1 MAMETGI
8 NTNMFRELNK
18 IYIYSNEKDKTNS
31 NNEKEVPL
39 GTERCIFSG
48 YLTQSIGE
56 FTTQINSSS
65 LNDSVYEVFNK
76 VKPIGAIMKAV
87 NSNVGKLIQN
97 TAGVTTALNYDKLY
111 QFTGTSTFAK
121 ELKCVLVTKDDFFE
135 DVINPL
141 WSLLEFIVPDEG
153 KRFSETQAFQEMQK
167 DINEGVVKNEDWSFV
182 NDILKFAWDAA
193 KNMLGDPCVFI
204 NPLQFHPDANIRIR
218 LGNYITIENVII
230 DKISF
235 TIPQLMYED
244 GLFDK
249 VDVSLSIKGK
259 RNISL
264 KTFDWVKQIKETQVK
279 FNSLSN
285 NQILTLN
292 DQFTN

>member
-1 MAMETGI
+1 METGI

-39 GTERCIFSG
+39 GTERCIFKG

-56 FTTQINSSS
+56 FVTTINSSS

-76 VKPIGAIMKAV
+76 VKPIKAIMNAV
-87 NSNVGKLIQN
+87 NGNVSKLIQN

-111 QFTGTSTFAK
+111 QFTGTSTFEK

-141 WSLLEFIVPDEG
+141 WDLLKFVIPDEG
-153 KRFSETQAFQEMQK
+153 KRFSETQAFREIQR
-167 DINEGVVKNEDWSFV
+167 DFDEGVVKNEDWSFV

-230 DKISF
+230 DKVSF

-249 VDVSLSIKGK
+249 VDVSLNIKGK

-264 KTFDWVKQIKETQVK
+264 KTFDWIRKLTMSDLYWDNPNENK
-279 FNSLSN
+279 
-285 NQILTLN
+285 QILTLN